1 MAGFAGIVN
10 AMSNELKG
18 KVALVA
24 GGTRGASR
32 AIAVELGRAGA
43 TVYVTG
49 RTSGAE
55 QSEVGRPE
63 TIEGTAKLVDQ
74 AGGTGIPVRVD
85 HLDPAQVRALAE
97 RVDKAHGRIDV
108 LVIGLWGGDTHLEWD
123 KPVWE
128 HPLEKS
134 LRMLELGVD
143 GHLITSHHLMP
154 LVIREP
160 GGLVVN
166 LTDGTAEYN
175 ANYRTGTTMAYHLVK
190 STAHQFAI
198 ALAAE
203 AKKYGTTAVAVTPG
217 WLRSEAM
224 LEAFGVTEENWRDAL
239 TTVPHFCISESPTFA
254 GRTVAALATDPDRAR
269 FSGQTLSSGQ
279 LAKLYEVDDVD
290 GSRPDCWRY
299 LVEVEQPGKP
309 ADSTGYR

>member
-1 MAGFAGIVN
+1 MTN
-10 AMSNELKG
+10 DLSG
-18 KVALVA
+18 KVAVVA

-49 RTSGAE
+49 RTSGTE
-55 QSEVGRPE
+55 RSEVGRPE
-63 TIEGTAKLVDQ
+63 TIEGTARLVEA

-97 RVDKAHGRIDV
+97 RIDDEHGRIDV
-108 LVIGLWGGDTHLEWD
+108 LVIGLWGGDTHLEWA
-123 KPVWE
+123 KPVWA
-128 HPLEKS
+128 HPLDKS
-134 LRMLELGVD
+134 LRMLQLGIH
-143 GHLITSHHLMP
+143 GHLITGHHLMP

-166 LTDGTAEYN
+166 LTDGTAAYN
-175 ANYRTGTTMAYHLVK
+175 ADYRTGTTMAYHLVK
-190 STAHQFAI
+190 STAHQFAV

-203 AKKYGTTAVAVTPG
+203 AKEYGTTAVAVTPG

-224 LEAFGVTEENWRDAL
+224 LEAFGVTEQNWQDA
-239 TTVPHFCISESPTFA
+239 VADRPYFCISESPTFT
-254 GRTVAALATDPDRAR
+254 GRTVAALAADPDRAR

-279 LAKLYEVDDVD
+279 LARIYEVDDVD

-299 LVEVEQPGKP
+299 IVEVERPGKP
-309 ADSTGYR
+309 GGDATGYR